1 MRKNYEQLELELVLL
16 EEDVI
21 RTSGPKVDVSG
32 NGWGNNFDEP
42 IELGGLEK

>member
-21 RTSGPKVDVSG
+21 RTSGPKVDVGG
-32 NGWGNNFDEP
+32 NGWGSDFDDP
-42 IELGGLEK
+42 IN